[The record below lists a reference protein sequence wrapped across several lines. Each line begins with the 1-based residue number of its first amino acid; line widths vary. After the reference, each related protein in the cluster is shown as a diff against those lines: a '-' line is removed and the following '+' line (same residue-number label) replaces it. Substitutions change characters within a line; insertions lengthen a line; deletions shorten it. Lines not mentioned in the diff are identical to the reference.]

1 MSRVLIPLP
10 EDLEQVLQAMIERD
24 PDKGT
29 ELLRAGFEARLTE
42 LYQQWQALRISTSR
56 FAELLSVSPWELTDL
71 LRARSLKTTN
81 VPG

>member
-1 MSRVLIPLP
+1 MSKVLISLP
-10 EDLEQVLQAMIERD
+10 EDIEQVLQSMTERD
-24 PDKGT
+24 AGKGA
-29 ELLRAGFEARLTE
+29 ELLRAWFEARLTE
-42 LYQQWQALRISTSR
+42 LYQQWQAVRISTSR

>member
-42 LYQQWQALRISTSR
+42 LYQQWQALRISTSQ

-71 LRARSLKTTN
+71 LRTRGLKTTN
-81 VPG
+81 LPG

>member
-1 MSRVLIPLP
+1 
-10 EDLEQVLQAMIERD
+10 MIERD
-24 PDKGT
+24 PDKGA

-71 LRARSLKTTN
+71 LHARGLKTTN
-81 VPG
+81 LPG